1 MRPEAAVSCVFVM
14 TESLE
19 STINGCFL
27 VWKRNLVL
35 GVPFLMNATVALF
48 LLVAYF
54 AMVFFLLNPVRRIGA
69 GLDSSNVNWALFL
82 FDGMILVILLL
93 IIYVI
98 STFFEAGA
106 IGMASKALETGKA
119 SIDDMT
125 SAGRKKFLHLLAARI
140 AIFAAAGAVGLALL
154 IPQMIF
160 KGGYLSMSSIAFSI
174 IFALVEYAI
183 VVGDQELVDG
193 FSKGLKLFKEHKL
206 ETVYMWSFIRILR
219 SAILLAFVI
228 LAMLIGAVSCLF
240 LPLGDL
246 SAEGIPK
253 AMGPALMIIVAAAGV
268 MVITLIVVYSCVLA
282 PLETL
287 FWTRFYMARTGGVGS
302 K

>member
-1 MRPEAAVSCVFVM
+1 
-14 TESLE
+14 
-19 STINGCFL
+19 
-27 VWKRNLVL
+27 
-35 GVPFLMNATVALF
+35 
-48 LLVAYF
+48 
-54 AMVFFLLNPVRRIGA
+54 
-69 GLDSSNVNWALFL
+69 
-82 FDGMILVILLL
+82 
-93 IIYVI
+93 
-98 STFFEAGA
+98 
-106 IGMASKALETGKA
+106 
-119 SIDDMT
+119 MT

-253 AMGPALMIIVAAAGV
+253 AMGPALMIIVAADGV
-268 MVITLIVVYSCVLA
+268 MVITFFVVYSCVLA